1 VLPRLPP
8 DAVNRNH
15 VLTWLPVKDT
25 PSLQTQQRRARAAG
39 PESGLDPGYI
49 PKGGRGCFLG
59 GKGKGG
65 EGCYQSGKGKGGED
79 WKGKG
84 KDKGKGG
91 DGGFGPGKGKG
102 GKHAMKGKRT
112 RHIGRRGGRRSH
124 SPSSQGSSGGSDR
137 ASVAS
142 ASEASEAE
150 ERPIAAAMINQ
161 VRRTGQRLQIR
172 VSNEP
177 AGASAQGASRVCNGE
192 YGRCSVDIPGGLGPD
207 PGYEIVVERC
217 EERIVL
223 RFTDSLPLL
232 RGDWV
237 FEAERPFPLD
247 MDERAFGP
255 VEISELMAGPRAD
268 FHRRCFGETA
278 IIFWVDG
285 EKIHGLRPPQDCMP
299 VFWPSICLRSVLRDV
314 DRTTL
319 ERRCSGYNIRVMQGL
334 VRSKAFE
341 PVIKH
346 ILSGLWPRI
355 WTYLDMLE
363 QAERDGRLDTEGNR
377 IVPPRYTITCR
388 AGRHRSVGITLL
400 LSAWLRA
407 L

>member
-1 VLPRLPP
+1 
-8 DAVNRNH
+8 VNRKH

-25 PSLQTQQRRARAAG
+25 PSLQTQQRRARVAG
-39 PESGLDPGYI
+39 PESGLDPGWG
-49 PKGGRGCFLG
+49 GGRGCFQS
-59 GKGKGG
+59 GKGKRG
-65 EGCYQSGKGKGGED
+65 EDSKGCFQSGKGKGGED

-91 DGGFGPGKGKG
+91 GRGFGPEKGKG
-102 GKHAMKGKRT
+102 GKPMQKGKRT
-112 RHIGRRGGRRSH
+112 RHFGRRGGRRSR
-124 SPSSQGSSGGSDR
+124 SPSSEGSSGGSEHG
-137 ASVAS
+137 SVAS

-150 ERPIAAAMINQ
+150 AQPIASAMVNQ
-161 VRRTGQRLQIR
+161 VRRSGQRLQIH
-172 VSNEP
+172 VSGVE
-177 AGASAQGASRVCNGE
+177 AGASAQGASRLCNGE
-192 YGRCSVDIPGGLGPD
+192 AGRRAVDIPGGLGPD
-207 PGYEIVVERC
+207 PGYEIVVERSQQH
-217 EERIVL
+217 IVL
-223 RFTDSLPLL
+223 RFSDSLPCL
-232 RGDWV
+232 RGTWCFD
-237 FEAERPFPLD
+237 AERPFPLD
-247 MDERAFGP
+247 QDERAFGP
-255 VEISELMAGPRAD
+255 VEISELLAGPRAD

-285 EKIHGLRPPQDCMP
+285 EKIHGQRPPQDCIP
-299 VFWPSICLRSVLRDV
+299 VFWPSICLRAVLRDV
-314 DRTTL
+314 DRTSI

-334 VRSKAFE
+334 VRSRAFE

-363 QAERDGRLDTEGNR
+363 QCEREDRLDSEGNR

-407 L
+407 